1 MGILIDI
8 IVVALIA
15 LSVFLGYKKGFIEL
29 SVKLLAFL
37 IALVITLILYKPISN
52 LIINNTQIDENIQNT
67 ILDKVNG
74 NSTETENE
82 NSKTQENNTNES
94 DIVENVA
101 NEMKAEI
108 LPQAARD
115 LSINIINAGIIII
128 LYILIRIALKFV
140 TVIANLVAKLP
151 IIKQINKLGGVIYG
165 LLRGLLLIYVILLII
180 SFVGKVNPEN
190 EIHKQIEET
199 NLTKAMYEHNIIE
212 IFI

>member
-15 LSVFLGYKKGFIEL
+15 LSVFLGYRKGFIEL

-140 TVIANLVAKLP
+140 TAIANLVAKLP

-190 EIHKQIEET
+190 KIHKQIEET

>member
-15 LSVFLGYKKGFIEL
+15 LSVFLGYRKGFIEL

-74 NSTETENE
+74 NSKETENE

-199 NLTKAMYEHNIIE
+199 YLTKAMYEHNIIE

>member
-29 SVKLLAFL
+29 SVKLLAFI
-37 IALVITLILYKPISN
+37 IAIVITLILYKPISN
-52 LIINNTQIDENIQNT
+52 LIINNTQIDENIQNA

-74 NSTETENE
+74 NSKETENE
-82 NSKTQENNTNES
+82 NSNTQENNTKES
-94 DIVENVA
+94 NIVENVA

-140 TVIANLVAKLP
+140 TAIANLVAKLP

-190 EIHKQIEET
+190 KIHKQIEET
-199 NLTKAMYEHNIIE
+199 YLTKAMYEHNIIE

>member
-140 TVIANLVAKLP
+140 TVI
-151 IIKQINKLGGVIYG
+151 KQI
-165 LLRGLLLIYVILLII
+165 RW
-180 SFVGKVNPEN
+180 S
-190 EIHKQIEET
+190 
-199 NLTKAMYEHNIIE
+199 NLWAT
-212 IFI
+212 

>member
-15 LSVFLGYKKGFIEL
+15 LSVFLGYRKGFIEL

-82 NSKTQENNTNES
+82 NSKTQENNTKES
-94 DIVENVA
+94 NIVENVA

-190 EIHKQIEET
+190 KIHKQIEET